1 MKKKVSVNEP
11 PRYGSLM
18 NNLSRREFLNCAS
31 LATAG
36 LAIAPASHAI
46 EPFKRLGK
54 PTLRLSLAAY
64 SFRQFF
70 KDGTRQEKGAG
81 PARTIDFFQFLD
93 FCADHGCEGAELTSY
108 FFPKETDDAFLHR
121 LRRHAFLRGLAISGT
136 AVGNNFTHP
145 KGEARDREI
154 ALVKLWTDRAA
165 ALGTAHVRIFAGQSK
180 TLAKADAEK
189 NIIGALDECC
199 DYAGKKGVFLGLE
212 NHDSIGTAE
221 NLIHLIKMVQSPW
234 LGVNLDS
241 GNFRTADPYAD
252 FEQALPYA
260 VNIQLKTEIRRVGA
274 AKSELADLPRLVKLM
289 RAANYQGFVALEY
302 ESAEDPFIA
311 IPPTLQQLKKL
322 FAA

>member
-1 MKKKVSVNEP
+1 
-11 PRYGSLM
+11 M
-18 NNLSRREFLNCAS
+18 NNLSRRDLLNRTG
-31 LATAG
+31 LAAAG
-36 LAIAPASHAI
+36 LVLAPVARAI
-46 EPFKRLGK
+46 EPFKRPGQ

-70 KDGTRQEKGAG
+70 KDGQRTEKGAA
-81 PARTIDFFQFLD
+81 PARAIDLFQFLD

-108 FFPKETDDAFLHR
+108 FFPKETDGAFLRR
-121 LRRHAFLRGLAISGT
+121 LRRHAFLRGLVISGT

-145 KGEARDREI
+145 KGDARDREI
-154 ALVKLWTDRAA
+154 ALVKLWTDHAA
-165 ALGTAHVRIFAGQSK
+165 ALGTAHVRVFAGQSK
-180 TLAKADAEK
+180 TLPKVDAEK
-189 NIIGALDECC
+189 NVIAALEECC

-221 NLIHLIKMVQSPW
+221 NLIRLIKMVQSPW

-241 GNFRTADPYAD
+241 GNFRTADPYVD

-260 VNIQLKTEIRRVGA
+260 VNIQIKTEIRRA
-274 AKSELADLPRLVKLM
+274 NAPKSEPADLPRLVKLM

-302 ESAEDPFIA
+302 ESAEDPFTA

-322 FAA
+322 FAV

>member
-1 MKKKVSVNEP
+1 
-11 PRYGSLM
+11 M
-18 NNLSRREFLNCAS
+18 NHLSRRDFLNR
-31 LATAG
+31 AG
-36 LAIAPASHAI
+36 LAAASLGIAPAVHAI
-46 EPFKRLGK
+46 EPFKRPGQ

-70 KDGTRQEKGAG
+70 KDGQRAEKGAA
-81 PARTIDFFQFLD
+81 PARAIDLFQFLD

-108 FFPKETDDAFLHR
+108 FFPKETDAPFLHR

-154 ALVKLWTDRAA
+154 ALVKLWTDHAA
-165 ALGTAHVRIFAGQSK
+165 ALGTAHVRVFAGQSK
-180 TLAKADAEK
+180 TLSQDVAEK
-189 NIIGALDECC
+189 NVLAALEECC
-199 DYAGKKGVFLGLE
+199 DHAGKKGVFLGLE

-221 NLIHLIKMVQSPW
+221 NLIRLIKQVRSPW

-241 GNFRTADPYAD
+241 GNFRTADPYVD

-260 VNIQLKTEIRRVGA
+260 VNIQLKTEIRRAGA
-274 AKSELADLPRLVKLM
+274 ANAEPVDLPRLVKLM
-289 RAANYQGFVALEY
+289 RAANYQGFAALEY
-302 ESAEDPFIA
+302 ESAENPFTA